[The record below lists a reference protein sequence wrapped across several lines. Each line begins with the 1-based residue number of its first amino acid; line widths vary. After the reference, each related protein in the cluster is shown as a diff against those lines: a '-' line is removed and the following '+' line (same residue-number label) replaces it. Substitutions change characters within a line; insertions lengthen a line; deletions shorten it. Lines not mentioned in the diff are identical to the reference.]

1 MKELIA
7 FIVMALCIAALIEFN
22 ERRKKKK
29 SNSPQDGLT
38 GGAGPT
44 SNSEAVCETACSEC
58 SLLDVCEK
66 EKKQ

>member
-22 ERRKKKK
+22 ERRKKK

-38 GGAGPT
+38 GEAGLT
-44 SNSEAVCETACSEC
+44 SNSEAVCETACTDC
-58 SLLDVCEK
+58 SLFDVCEK